1 MKTKTSKKVLS
12 FILAVM
18 MVVTSIPML
27 GFVALA
33 EEAAAED
40 TYVTA
45 AKDAMDAYETKMNGT
60 VYTGMLD
67 AYNAYVA
74 LCETLDAYQYG
85 FGKDVSSIKAV
96 TSADL
101 TSATTALTTATNAMS
116 AFTPY
121 KGTAKGYHVMSEATN
136 GYDNLLYCSYNNTW
150 WSSSTT
156 TVGNGIFKLAVP
168 YQAVMLYDGSTTTGY
183 PTVIESISKK
193 SWGFYQTYIFDRASY
208 TSGGNLNLKNDWYTS
223 SSCTDYATY
232 YGLTSA
238 NAEYTVSSA
247 SDGNSN
253 SNVKN
258 SANWYWNNELVYTGT
273 GDTTNYYESFGNISV
288 GIVIN
293 DDKTGTTSVTGV
305 NSYAVNY
312 KPIVDFVNDTTKSAY
327 LSNVSQYKEGGLA
340 SLMSVYNTATTLDPN
355 SYFKTYVDNNSS
367 SVTNTQISDAVTA
380 LANDIKSFA
389 SASSSV
395 STTADSVYDNEYQNL
410 RDALGAPGV
419 RATYEGGNIGY
430 TQDSWDAF
438 TAAYENAAG
447 LMSTLPANGY
457 TRASDASSYAT
468 ALNTAYAG
476 LQTNVTKVDASAL
489 ENEIDKFENY
499 ANVFTDATYNAVLTV
514 VNAAKEAVWGSV
526 ENYKV
531 EASALDDS
539 ADAQTTVAQQTANVQ
554 EAVKQLRFSMDAVV
568 NTASEGRTSLNTAL
582 ALKNEVD
589 KNVDDN
595 GNTIYGNLA
604 VFTDAYLRA
613 QEYATKAAS
622 AEFTDY
628 DTQLAEYV
636 AEIENVYTAYHSLVI
651 SFLKM
656 PNGTVAQ
663 QGSTTTMT
671 TLTTSDTNCKQQIG
685 FSYTSGAIVFLTKR
699 ENINVKYGSADITFG
714 TNRGKGTFTDV
725 PNNMLDSISINATA
739 AAINGQDGKNH
750 ISGTSSSNSSTPK
763 ALTDTQYA
771 GCLSYKGISIQNL
784 KYAGSSSNNNA
795 PQAITTSD
803 GTTVSFADAAGY
815 DVTSILGTTDGAS
828 SEPGKGG
835 IFARTNDDQDTFA
848 YAYVTGDM
856 YASITASA
864 KKTLSD
870 TTTPT
875 VSTVSLSGT
884 NFGAV
889 SIYNTQN
896 TTAWSS
902 YNYVTSASTGETIN
916 IVVSVVDINNLVDLV
931 DESNAILPDQNKYS
945 EDSWNNF
952 VTALNAAQADYD
964 YTTKSLAEIK
974 TEVTTRYTNL
984 WNAKKNLEEKKYTVA
999 FYSVL
1004 ANGVDIQQVNVFEV
1018 TYGETINSLN
1028 NVIFPSFN
1036 NADNSYTY
1044 TPLASES
1051 DLFPANAWK
1060 ADNTTAPWNTVI
1072 TDSTKYPT
1080 IAEDKYFDASQP
1092 IYEDAT
1098 YYLQYTATANT
1109 ADWTAYNTA
1118 VSALKAKITPKT
1130 YTLADLNALQASL
1143 DTLTYFSYTDEQK
1156 EAVFADQQSAVD
1168 AEAATITSLAN
1179 GLTAAGYDPADAES
1193 IVDAT
1198 LDKDREDRY
1207 EGSVEPY
1214 TSVTVAGITVDALTY
1229 ATDAELQAALRAA
1242 LQTKVYTIYLD
1253 GTAITTAMYGTPVI
1267 VNGNGSYELNV
1278 DDTHPNYEGSSK
1290 AWYYSYA
1297 APSTDGQQTASKYM
1311 TTAPSLGFIVK
1322 GDTYLTSVDV
1332 AAETEGYTVTF
1343 KANLGGTSTK
1353 TYAVCY
1359 ADASGAISNVPSAP
1373 TYAYYTFSG
1382 YTCGGNAIDDIS
1394 AYTVTADCTIVANYT
1409 VKTVPTYNISYY
1421 DGYSA
1426 WADGASTSTGTYD
1439 YNQRVDLVSSDAE
1452 TKYWFASTCVVDS
1465 NGDMTAEEFTL
1476 MAYGTEYSFYACQS
1490 FDENDWDQGVYS
1502 GITSMSEA
1510 DFQACL
1516 ADAAQARYEGSD
1528 PWSYF
1533 YDGQGNEIKADGNK
1547 IVGYTYP
1554 EMYPTV
1560 STLEDAVKIYDSS
1573 NALNKFSLIGTFI
1586 LPDGYEMV
1594 ETGFLFTS
1602 NVNAEDMT
1610 VENVGTEIAR
1620 MKSSKYTVGNQF
1632 VINVKAPSSGADVS
1646 FKYVAYAIVKDAD
1659 GKQMTVYSQAYSH
1672 DAQNN

>member
-45 AKDAMDAYETKMNGT
+45 AKDAMDAYETKMKGT

-85 FGKDVSSIKAV
+85 FGKDNGSTKAV

-121 KGTAKGYHVMSEATN
+121 KGTAKGYHVKSEATN

-193 SWGFYQTYIFDRASY
+193 SLFSYQTYIFDRANY

-223 SSCTDYATY
+223 SSCTDYQTY

-247 SDGNSN
+247 SNGNSN
-253 SNVKN
+253 SDVKN

-305 NSYAVNY
+305 NSYVINY

-327 LSNVSQYKEGGLA
+327 LSQVSQYKEGGLA

-367 SVTNTQISDAVTA
+367 SVTNTQISDAVKA

-410 RDALGAPGV
+410 RDALGVPGV

-489 ENEIDKFENY
+489 ENEIDKFESY

-514 VNAAKEAVWGSV
+514 VDAAKAAVWGSV

-750 ISGTSSSNSSTPK
+750 ISGTSASNSSTPK

-784 KYAGSSSNNNA
+784 KYAGRSSNNNA

-803 GTTVSFADAAGY
+803 GTTVSFDNAKDY

-828 SEPGKGG
+828 SQPGKGG
-835 IFARTNDDQDTFA
+835 IFARTNDDQNTFA

-864 KKTLSD
+864 KKTLSG

-916 IVVSVVDINNLVDLV
+916 TVVSVVDINNLVDLV
-931 DESNAILPDQNKYS
+931 NMCNALLPDQSKYTEETWS
-945 EDSWNNF
+945 NF
-952 VTALNAAQADYD
+952 TEKLNAAQADYD
-964 YTTKSLAEIK
+964 YSSKNAGEIL
-974 TEVTTRYTNL
+974 TEVKSRYSNL
-984 WNAKKNLEEKKYTVA
+984 WAAYSALEFKTFTVT
-999 FYSVL
+999 FNWIKST
-1004 ANGVDIQQVNVFEV
+1004 GVATSKEITV
-1018 TYGETINSLN
+1018 TYGDNLGMSKYVTQINSINLPTDGY
-1028 NVIFPSFN
+1028 VK
-1036 NADNSYTY
+1036 DNYTY
-1044 TPLASES
+1044 KPTGSWIPELDLES
-1051 DLFPANAWK
+1051 
-1060 ADNTTAPWNTVI
+1060 
-1072 TDSTKYPT
+1072 
-1080 IAEDKYFDASQP
+1080 P
-1092 IYEDAT
+1092 IYADAT
-1098 YYLQYTATANT
+1098 YVADYVGTPNEATWDAFNT
-1109 ADWTAYNTA
+1109 AKSAL
-1118 VSALKAKITPKT
+1118 VSAIVDYTYSATDLETLNTEISALSYFNYTTEQQATVMADMQTEIDAQADKMVELKK
-1130 YTLADLNALQASL
+1130 
-1143 DTLTYFSYTDEQK
+1143 
-1156 EAVFADQQSAVD
+1156 
-1168 AEAATITSLAN
+1168 
-1179 GLTAAGYDPADAES
+1179 GLTPSTVDTSVADS
-1193 IVDAT
+1193 IGGDQ
-1198 LDKDREDRY
+1198 DRY
-1207 EGSVEPY
+1207 SATVDVY
-1214 TSVTVAGITVDALTY
+1214 KTVTVADKSVIGFAYETTE
-1229 ATDAELQAALRAA
+1229 ELDAALRAA
-1242 LQTKVYTIYLD
+1242 LTVRSYKIYLNGATEPIATVD
-1253 GTAITTAMYGTPVI
+1253 YGTPVI
-1267 VNGNGSYELNV
+1267 VNSDGTCQVNV
-1278 DDTHPNYEGSSK
+1278 DDTHPDYSGASVS
-1290 AWYYSYA
+1290 WFYSYS
-1297 APSTDGQQTASKYM
+1297 APSTNGTQTARKYM
-1311 TTAPSLGFIVK
+1311 TAAPSLGFIVK
-1322 GDTYLTSVDV
+1322 GDTYLTTTDENS
-1332 AAETEGYTVTF
+1332 TEVEGVVV
-1343 KANLGGTSTK
+1343 KLVANLAGTSTK

-1359 ADASGAISNVPSAP
+1359 TDADGVLIDAPAAPSYP
-1373 TYAYYTFSG
+1373 FYKFVG
-1382 YTCGGNAIDDIS
+1382 YTCDTATLETMEDGSLRVDD
-1394 AYTVTADCTIVANYT
+1394 YCTITANYE
-1409 VKTVPTYNISYY
+1409 VDSTYSNGFAINVYMGDDPSFVLNSDDGIGY
-1421 DGYSA
+1421 DCESS
-1426 WADGASTSTGTYD
+1426 DGKMIKAVYD
-1439 YNQRVDLVSSDAE
+1439 YNEKVEFLTEGFWLNDIGMTDV
-1452 TKYWFASTCVVDS
+1452 YGIF
-1465 NGDMTAEEFTL
+1465 TAEDPTDYDTYQLLTL
-1476 MAYGTEYSFYACQS
+1476 GGDYEFYAYSDMNIIACSQDVIDS
-1490 FDENDWDQGVYS
+1490 FFSYNYKAQPTVIANDSAVPIYNS
-1502 GITSMSEA
+1502 S
-1510 DFQACL
+1510 
-1516 ADAAQARYEGSD
+1516 AALE
-1528 PWSYF
+1528 
-1533 YDGQGNEIKADGNK
+1533 K
-1547 IVGYTYP
+1547 ISLVGTFALPEGYT
-1554 EMYPTV
+1554 
-1560 STLEDAVKIYDSS
+1560 L
-1573 NALNKFSLIGTFI
+1573 
-1586 LPDGYEMV
+1586 V
-1594 ETGFLFTS
+1594 ESGFLFSSNTS
-1602 NVNAEDMT
+1602 ADLT
-1610 VENVGTEIAR
+1610 VENVGTDGVAR

-1632 VINVKAPSSGADVS
+1632 VINVKTPSDGSDVS
-1646 FKYVAYAIVKDAD
+1646 FKYAAYAIVKDSA
-1659 GKQMTVYSQAYSH
+1659 GNQSIFYSTSYDDTTANY
-1672 DAQNN
+1672 